1 MWVYAEYEP
10 VAVFGLRPSNTTS
23 SGGKSLVCPTPYG
36 IKMALLDRAIRE
48 AGLDN
53 ALVDFE
59 AIRDMAVW
67 VSLPDAVT
75 VNRTFQK
82 IFRSQK
88 STLNAVTGRIE
99 VWTSTIVQREYC
111 LFTGVLTLALQT
123 DDDFAARL
131 PDLLSGI
138 NYFGRRGSF
147 MQLVNWA
154 ITKDAPDAG
163 LYTQISRVESKP
175 PLSFGYLQ
183 RMDDMRVDA
192 EWEDVDAF
200 HGRRRGD
207 GGRTQYN
214 VIIPYQLAHNGPG
227 HTIYTVQGVRLA

>member
-36 IKMALLDRAIRE
+36 IKMGLLDRAIRDE
-48 AGLDN
+48 GVDA
-53 ALVDFE
+53 ALADFE

-88 STLNAVTGRIE
+88 STLNEDTGRME
-99 VWTSTIVQREYC
+99 VWNSTIVQREYC
-111 LFTGVLTLALQT
+111 LFTGVFTLALQT
-123 DDDFAARL
+123 EEGFAARL
-131 PDLLSGI
+131 PQLLSGI

-147 MQLVNWA
+147 MQLVAWG
-154 ITKDAPDAG
+154 ITTEPPAEGAF
-163 LYTQISRVESKP
+163 TQLSRRENP
-175 PLSFGYLQ
+175 PSLSLGYLQ
-183 RMDDMRVDA
+183 RMDDMRPDA
-192 EWEDVDAF
+192 EWEDVDAY
-200 HGRRRGD
+200 HGKKRGD

-214 VIIPYQLAHNGPG
+214 VIVPYQLSHNGPS